1 MSLSGIAVTETS
13 FMPSLFCRTALLSL
27 LPLAIAD
34 AGAADLLEVP
44 ADDVGTASA
53 GGSVFASVETTRERG
68 MMVSLDHA
76 KLLKVA
82 RPAASIII
90 GNPAIVDAT
99 VHDSKTLILTGRSY
113 GVTNL
118 IILDNDG
125 DPILETNVTVKS
137 SEDGTV
143 RVFRQAERSTYACAP
158 ECEPTVTVGDNSDSF
173 TAASGQFTSHQQLAT
188 GGH

>member
-1 MSLSGIAVTETS
+1 MSGIAVTETS